1 MAPVEMTKFVVIGES
16 EQQIP
21 GGNDRKK
28 NKDKDWRLL
37 GFVFPTRP
45 QKRVRMGHPGVCW

>member
-28 NKDKDWRLL
+28 SEGRKQSEGRKTSERQLQL
-37 GFVFPTRP
+37 GLVR
-45 QKRVRMGHPGVCW
+45 KRSGR